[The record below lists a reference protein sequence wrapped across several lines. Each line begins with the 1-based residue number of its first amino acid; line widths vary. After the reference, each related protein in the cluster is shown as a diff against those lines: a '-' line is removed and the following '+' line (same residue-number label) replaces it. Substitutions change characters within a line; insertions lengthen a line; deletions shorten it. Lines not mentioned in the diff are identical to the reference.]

1 MRRIFAVAGLVALVV
16 SLVLIAILVVATLA
30 VEIDR
35 LPDDPGNG
43 PEPRHAPL
51 DSERKLLCLVLCGN
65 PTGDLTRGH
74 PTSLV
79 FPLAFPLSKPF
90 VTSWLQS

>member
-1 MRRIFAVAGLVALVV
+1 MRRIFAEAGLVALVV

-43 PEPRHAPL
+43 RVPRHAPL
-51 DSERKLLCLVLCGN
+51 EKGSV
-65 PTGDLTRGH
+65 
-74 PTSLV
+74 
-79 FPLAFPLSKPF
+79 
-90 VTSWLQS
+90 

>member
-1 MRRIFAVAGLVALVV
+1 LRRILAEAGLVALLGSLVV

-43 PEPRHAPL
+43 RVPRHAPL
-51 DSERKLLCLVLCGN
+51 EKGSV
-65 PTGDLTRGH
+65 
-74 PTSLV
+74 
-79 FPLAFPLSKPF
+79 
-90 VTSWLQS
+90 

>member
-1 MRRIFAVAGLVALVV
+1 MALLGSLMV

-43 PEPRHAPL
+43 RVPWHAPL
-51 DSERKLLCLVLCGN
+51 EKLPRRRVFSEARIQPGESLCVRAGAK
-65 PTGDLTRGH
+65 H
-74 PTSLV
+74 H
-79 FPLAFPLSKPF
+79 F
-90 VTSWLQS
+90 VP